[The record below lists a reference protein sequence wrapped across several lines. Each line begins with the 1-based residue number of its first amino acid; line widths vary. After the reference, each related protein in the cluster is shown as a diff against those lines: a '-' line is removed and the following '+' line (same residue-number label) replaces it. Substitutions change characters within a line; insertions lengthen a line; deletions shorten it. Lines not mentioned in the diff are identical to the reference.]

1 MMPGE
6 QRVAAAE
13 ADSGTALRI
22 RVPAKLNLFLG
33 VRGGRAD
40 GYHELVTVFQT
51 VSVYDELRVA
61 LIGPRDRWHHPAGRR
76 RMRMEL
82 WAGPSVP
89 HGPDNLAFRAALRL
103 GEVTGISPVAGPQD
117 RDAVR
122 TVLDLDKRIPMTA
135 GLAGG
140 SADAAA
146 ALIGLNRLWGCGL
159 TLSQLRS
166 LGAELGSDVPF
177 CITGGTALGT
187 GRGTDITPVLS
198 RGPFHWVV
206 WPDTEPLSTRAV
218 YQAWDRHCAPAR
230 TTPDDV
236 LYALHSSDPRQLA
249 AVLSNELE
257 PAAFAL
263 RPRLE
268 ERKHRLLDAGALGV
282 VLAGSGP
289 TLLALAPDDAAAAAV
304 AERLGD
310 DVGSPMV
317 ASSPAGGPAVAA
329 LPPPMDVGPLGSLG
343 R

>member
-1 MMPGE
+1 
-6 QRVAAAE
+6 VAAAE
-13 ADSGTALRI
+13 AHSGTALSI
-22 RVPAKLNLFLG
+22 RVPAKLNLFLA
-33 VRGGRAD
+33 VRGRRSD
-40 GYHELVTVFQT
+40 GFHEIVTVFQT

-82 WAGPSVP
+82 WAAPSVP
-89 HGPDNLAFRAALRL
+89 HGRDNLAFRAALRL
-103 GEVTGISPVAGPQD
+103 GEMTGISPTAGPQD

-122 TVLDLDKRIPMTA
+122 TVLDLDKQIPMTA

-177 CITGGTALGT
+177 CMTGGTALGT

-206 WPDTEPLSTRAV
+206 WPDTEPLSTRDV
-218 YQAWDRHCAPAR
+218 YQAWDRHCRPAN
-230 TTPDDV
+230 TTPDDL
-236 LYALHSSDPRQLA
+236 LYALHSADPRRLA

-268 ERKHRLLDAGALGV
+268 ERKGKLLNVGALGV

-289 TLLALAPDDAAAAAV
+289 TLLALAADDAAAVAI
-304 AERLGD
+304 AERVGGNG
-310 DVGSPMV
+310 GSPIV
-317 ASSPAGGPAVAA
+317 ASSPAGGPAVAPFHQS
-329 LPPPMDVGPLGSLG
+329 LDVGPLGSLG

>member
-1 MMPGE
+1 M
-6 QRVAAAE
+6 AAAE

-22 RVPAKLNLFLG
+22 RVPAKLNLFLA
-33 VRGGRAD
+33 VRGSRPD
-40 GYHELVTVFQT
+40 GFHELVTVFQT
-51 VSVYDELRVA
+51 VSVHDELRVA
-61 LIGPRDRWHHPAGRR
+61 LIGQPGRRHHPAGRR
-76 RMRMEL
+76 RMRLEL
-82 WAGPSVP
+82 WADPAMPQGSA
-89 HGPDNLAFRAALRL
+89 NLAFRAALRL
-103 GEVTGISPVAGPQD
+103 GELSGISPVAGPQD

-122 TVLDLDKRIPMTA
+122 TILDLDKRIPMAA
-135 GLAGG
+135 GMAGG

-159 TLSQLRS
+159 TLAQLRS

-177 CITGGTALGT
+177 CMTGGTALGT

-206 WPDTEPLSTRAV
+206 WPDAEPLSTTEVFR
-218 YQAWDRHCAPAR
+218 AWDRRCAPADND
-230 TTPDDV
+230 PDGV

-263 RPRLE
+263 RPRLA
-268 ERKHRLLDAGALGV
+268 ERKRRLLDAGALGV

-289 TLLALAPDDAAAAAV
+289 TLLALAADHASATAV
-304 AERLGD
+304 AQQLDGD
-310 DVGSPMV
+310 TVRPIV
-317 ASSPAGGPAVAA
+317 ASSPAGGPEVATVQRA
-329 LPPPMDVGPLGSLG
+329 TDVGPLGSLG